1 MAKVRDAT
9 HVALR
14 HPSLGSQMPK
24 DKNAGTQRKVVRI
37 SFKRLGVVAC
47 AMAAVCCGL
56 VYFRDDLSTAWTF
69 SLASPQPAGHS
80 VPYASI
86 LIPYNLNKGLCRLH
100 ALDNTTGRIEDDGL
114 VDCKDASAQNS
125 VAWKSLVD
133 QERASE
139 IRRSFRH
146 Q

>member
-1 MAKVRDAT
+1 
-9 HVALR
+9 
-14 HPSLGSQMPK
+14 MPK
-24 DKNAGTQRKVVRI
+24 DKTSGAQRKAVRFSI
-37 SFKRLGVVAC
+37 KRLGTVAC
-47 AMAAVCCGL
+47 AMAAVGYGV
-56 VYFRDDLSTAWTF
+56 VYFRDELPTWKLSSA
-69 SLASPQPAGHS
+69 PQPAGRG

-86 LIPYNLNKGLCRLH
+86 LIPYNPNKGLCRLH
-100 ALDNTTGRIEDDGL
+100 ALDNATGKIEDDGL

>member
-1 MAKVRDAT
+1 
-9 HVALR
+9 
-14 HPSLGSQMPK
+14 MPK
-24 DKNAGTQRKVVRI
+24 DANAGTQRKTVRLSI
-37 SFKRLGVVAC
+37 KRLGAVAC
-47 AMAAVCCGL
+47 ALAAICYGL
-56 VYFRDDLSTAWTF
+56 VYFRDDLLIWKM
-69 SLASPQPAGHS
+69 SLVSPQPAGHS

-86 LIPYNLNKGLCRLH
+86 LIPYNLYKGLCRLH
-100 ALDNTTGRIEDDGL
+100 ALDNATGRIEDDGL

-125 VAWKSLVD
+125 AAWKSLVD

>member
-1 MAKVRDAT
+1 
-9 HVALR
+9 
-14 HPSLGSQMPK
+14 MPK
-24 DKNAGTQRKVVRI
+24 DKTAGTQRKVVRFSI
-37 SFKRLGVVAC
+37 KRLGTAAC
-47 AMAAVCCGL
+47 VMAAICYGL
-56 VYFRDDLSTAWTF
+56 VYFRDDLLTWDLLTWKMSSA
-69 SLASPQPAGHS
+69 PQPAGHG

-86 LIPYNLNKGLCRLH
+86 IIPYNPNKGLCRLH
-100 ALDNTTGRIEDDGL
+100 ALDNATGKIEDDGL

>member
-1 MAKVRDAT
+1 MSHCGD
-9 HVALR
+9 
-14 HPSLGSQMPK
+14 PSLGKLPMPK
-24 DKNAGTQRKVVRI
+24 DKTAGTQRKVVRI
-37 SFKRLGVVAC
+37 SIKRLGAVAC
-47 AMAAVCCGL
+47 AMAAVCYGL
-56 VYFRDDLSTAWTF
+56 IYFRDDLPTTWTF
-69 SLASPQPAGHS
+69 SLTSSQTAAGHS

-100 ALDNTTGRIEDDGL
+100 ALDNATGKIEDDGL

-125 VAWKSLVD
+125 GAWKSLVD